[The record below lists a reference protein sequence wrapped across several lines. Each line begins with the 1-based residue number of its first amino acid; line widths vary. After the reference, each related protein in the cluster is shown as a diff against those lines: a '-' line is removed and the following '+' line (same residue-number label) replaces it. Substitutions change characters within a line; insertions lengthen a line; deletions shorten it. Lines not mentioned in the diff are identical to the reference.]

1 MADRNGYIGRAPSDS
16 SVVVARQTFSPTGI
30 TTDFTFASGYTVGYL
45 DVYLNGAKQIEG
57 QDYNANDSSTF
68 EVLGGGAQSGDILE
82 AVAYK
87 AFNVSNIK
95 DAPGNFTVGNNLTVV
110 GTITGDGSALTGVA
124 GGKFSANDT
133 GISTTSSVGIG
144 TTNATGA
151 ADSNNTAVL
160 NVGVVTAN
168 FFYGNGGGLTG
179 IAGTENIITG
189 TAATFTNVVKVGTAI
204 TLDATSGII
213 TATSFSGSGANLTGV
228 TATDVGTLGN
238 LNVTGVGTFGGDVS
252 VRNLTGVAATFTG
265 VLTYEDVASVDSV
278 GIVTARGGFEIG
290 AAGVG
295 GTITAVGNA
304 QFVGFASA
312 TAFAGYDSL
321 QAGYFDIVSGP
332 TPDPVIYNVT
342 YASKDATHR
351 YFGQGSGLGY
361 KINGVF
367 SPWLTLTPGRKYR
380 FLMSSSDMS
389 AHPFRFYKE
398 ADKTTAYTTN
408 VTSTATYTEIL
419 VTDSTPQVL
428 HYQCSLH
435 GYMGN
440 GASTLSNVAA
450 TQTVGLSTAAATV
463 AGIVTTLDLSS
474 AQDHKITVSGISTV
488 TVKGGTEGDSHTVR
502 IINSGI
508 TTVGFSTFFLFP
520 SGADP
525 SMPTASG
532 AISLISFT
540 VNRVGAGGTQLLA
553 GAALNYS

>member
-16 SVVVARQTFSPTGI
+16 SVVVARQTFSATGI
-30 TTDFTFASGYTVGYL
+30 TTTFTFASGYTIGYL
-45 DVYLNGAKQIEG
+45 DVFLNGAKQIEG
-57 QDYNANDSSTF
+57 QDYDANNGSTF
-68 EVLGGGAQSGDILE
+68 DISGGGATNGDVIE

-87 AFNVSNIK
+87 AFNVSNVK
-95 DAPGNFTVGNNLTVV
+95 DAPGDFTVGNNLTVV

-133 GISTTSSVGIG
+133 GISTTTSVGIG

-213 TATSFSGSGANLTGV
+213 TAVNGFVGPLTGAVTGNVTGTASLASNLTG
-228 TATDVGTLGN
+228 TPDIT
-238 LNVTGVGTFGGDVS
+238 
-252 VRNLTGVAATFTG
+252 VRNITGVAATFTG
-265 VLTYEDVASVDSV
+265 VLTYEDVTSVDSV
-278 GIVTARGGFEIG
+278 GIVTARGGVELG

-295 GTITAVGNA
+295 GT
-304 QFVGFASA
+304 FSA
-312 TAFAGYDSL
+312 TGFGSLEGGLNVAG
-321 QAGYFDIVSGP
+321 V
-332 TPDPVIYNVT
+332 VT
-342 YASKDATHR
+342 ATS
-351 YFGQGSGLGY
+351 FSGSGA
-361 KINGVF
+361 N
-367 SPWLTLTPGRKYR
+367 LTNLP
-380 FLMSSSDMS
+380 
-389 AHPFRFYKE
+389 
-398 ADKTTAYTTN
+398 
-408 VTSTATYTEIL
+408 
-419 VTDSTPQVL
+419 
-428 HYQCSLH
+428 
-435 GYMGN
+435 
-440 GASTLSNVAA
+440 AA
-450 TQTVGLSTAAATV
+450 GLSTAAATV

-525 SMPTASG
+525 SMPTADG

>member
-68 EVLGGGAQSGDILE
+68 EVLGGGAQSGDIIE

-95 DAPGNFTVGNNLTVV
+95 DAPGDFTVGNNLTVV
-110 GTITGDGSALTGVA
+110 GHTTAVTAHYTGVVTASSFSGDGSALTGVA
-124 GGKFSANDT
+124 GGKFSANAT
-133 GISTTSSVGIG
+133 GINTTTSVGIG

-168 FFYGNGGGLTG
+168 FFYGNG
-179 IAGTENIITG
+179 
-189 TAATFTNVVKVGTAI
+189 
-204 TLDATSGII
+204 
-213 TATSFSGSGANLTGV
+213 ANLTGV
-228 TATDVGTLGN
+228 ANTENVIGTAITMTTGNITGN
-238 LNVTGVGTFGGDVS
+238 LTVG
-252 VRNLTGVAATFTG
+252 G
-265 VLTYEDVASVDSV
+265 VLTYDDVTNVDSI
-278 GIVTARGGFEIG
+278 GIVTARSGIKVVGGGVSITAG
-290 AAGVG
+290 GLHVTAGVSTFNDNIDLQDDDKILI
-295 GTITAVGNA
+295 GTGDDLQIYHDGTHSRIVDNRDTGTLRLQADNFKVIDKDAGENMISAVVDGAVELYHNNSKKLETSATGVTVTGTLAATAVTGD
-304 QFVGFASA
+304 GSA
-312 TAFAGYDSL
+312 
-321 QAGYFDIVSGP
+321 
-332 TPDPVIYNVT
+332 
-342 YASKDATHR
+342 
-351 YFGQGSGLGY
+351 
-361 KINGVF
+361 
-367 SPWLTLTPGRKYR
+367 LTGI
-380 FLMSSSDMS
+380 S
-389 AHPFRFYKE
+389 
-398 ADKTTAYTTN
+398 
-408 VTSTATYTEIL
+408 
-419 VTDSTPQVL
+419 
-428 HYQCSLH
+428 
-435 GYMGN
+435 
-440 GASTLSNVAA
+440 
-450 TQTVGLSTAAATV
+450 VGLSTAAASV
-463 AGIVTTLDLSS
+463 SGIVTTLDLSS

-488 TVKGGTEGDSHTVR
+488 TVKGGTEGESHTVR

-525 SMPTASG
+525 SMPTADG

>member
-1 MADRNGYIGRAPSDS
+1 SPDMADRNGYIGRAPSDS
-16 SVVVARQTFSPTGI
+16 SVVVARQTFSATGI
-30 TTDFTFASGYTVGYL
+30 TTTFTFASGYTIGYL
-45 DVYLNGAKQIEG
+45 DVFLNGAKQIEG
-57 QDYNANDSSTF
+57 QDYDANNGSTF
-68 EVLGGGAQSGDILE
+68 DISGGGVTNGDIIE

-87 AFNVSNIK
+87 AFNVSNVK
-95 DAPGNFTVGNNLTVV
+95 DAPGDFTVGNNLTVAGNATIS
-110 GTITGDGSALTGVA
+110 GTISGDGSALTGVA

-168 FFYGNGGGLTG
+168 FFYGNGSGLTG

-213 TATSFSGSGANLTGV
+213 TAVNGFVGPLTGAVTGDVTGTASLASNLTG
-228 TATDVGTLGN
+228 TPDIT
-238 LNVTGVGTFGGDVS
+238 
-252 VRNLTGVAATFTG
+252 VRNITGVAATFTG
-265 VLTYEDVASVDSV
+265 VLTYEDVTSVDSV
-278 GIVTARGGFEIG
+278 GIVTARGGVELG

-295 GTITAVGNA
+295 GT
-304 QFVGFASA
+304 FSA
-312 TAFAGYDSL
+312 TGFGSLEGGLNVAG
-321 QAGYFDIVSGP
+321 V
-332 TPDPVIYNVT
+332 V
-342 YASKDATHR
+342 
-351 YFGQGSGLGY
+351 
-361 KINGVF
+361 
-367 SPWLTLTPGRKYR
+367 
-380 FLMSSSDMS
+380 
-389 AHPFRFYKE
+389 
-398 ADKTTAYTTN
+398 
-408 VTSTATYTEIL
+408 TAT
-419 VTDSTPQVL
+419 S
-428 HYQCSLH
+428 YQGDGSALT
-435 GYMGN
+435 G
-440 GASTLSNVAA
+440 LS
-450 TQTVGLSTAAATV
+450 VGISTAAATV

-488 TVKGGTEGDSHTVR
+488 TVKGGTEGESHTVR

-525 SMPTASG
+525 SMPTADG

>member
-68 EVLGGGAQSGDILE
+68 EVLGGGATNGDVIE

-95 DAPGNFTVGNNLTVV
+95 DAPGDFTVGNNLTVV
-110 GTITGDGSALTGVA
+110 GHTTAVTAHYTGVVTASSFIGDGSQLTGVA

-133 GISTTSSVGIG
+133 GISTTTSVGIG

-168 FFYGNGGGLTG
+168 SFFGDGSGLTG
-179 IAGTENIITG
+179 VANTENVI
-189 TAATFTNVVKVGTAI
+189 GTAI
-204 TLDATSGII
+204 TMTTGNI
-213 TATSFSGSGANLTGV
+213 TGNLT
-228 TATDVGTLGN
+228 VG
-238 LNVTGVGTFGGDVS
+238 
-252 VRNLTGVAATFTG
+252 G
-265 VLTYEDVASVDSV
+265 VLTYDDVTNVDSI
-278 GIVTARGGFEIG
+278 GIVTARSGVKVVGGGVSITAG
-290 AAGVG
+290 GLHVTAGVSTFNDNIDLQDDDKILI
-295 GTITAVGNA
+295 GTGDDLQIYHDGTHSRIVDNRDTGTLRLQADNFKVIDKDAGENMISAVVDGAVELYHNNVKKLETSATGVTVTGTLAATAVTG
-304 QFVGFASA
+304 
-312 TAFAGYDSL
+312 D
-321 QAGYFDIVSGP
+321 
-332 TPDPVIYNVT
+332 
-342 YASKDATHR
+342 
-351 YFGQGSGLGY
+351 GSGLTG
-361 KINGVF
+361 
-367 SPWLTLTPGRKYR
+367 L
-380 FLMSSSDMS
+380 
-389 AHPFRFYKE
+389 A
-398 ADKTTAYTTN
+398 
-408 VTSTATYTEIL
+408 
-419 VTDSTPQVL
+419 
-428 HYQCSLH
+428 
-435 GYMGN
+435 
-440 GASTLSNVAA
+440 
-450 TQTVGLSTAAATV
+450 VGITTAAASV
-463 AGIVTTLDLSS
+463 SGIVTTLDLSS
-474 AQDHKITVSGISTV
+474 AQDHKLTVSGISTI

-525 SMPTASG
+525 SMPTADG

>member
-16 SVVVARQTFSPTGI
+16 SVVVARQTFSATGI
-30 TTDFTFASGYTVGYL
+30 TTTFTFASGYTIGYL
-45 DVYLNGAKQIEG
+45 DVFLNGAKQIEG
-57 QDYNANDSSTF
+57 QDYDANNGSTF
-68 EVLGGGAQSGDILE
+68 DISGGGVINGDIIE

-87 AFNVSNIK
+87 AFNVSNVK
-95 DAPGNFTVGNNLTVV
+95 DAPGDFTVGNNLTVAGNATIS
-110 GTITGDGSALTGVA
+110 GTISGDGSALTGVA

-133 GISTTSSVGIG
+133 GISTTTSVGIG

-168 FFYGNGGGLTG
+168 FFYGNGSGLTG

-213 TATSFSGSGANLTGV
+213 TAVNGFVGPLTGAVTGNVTGTASLASNLTGTPDITV
-228 TATDVGTLGN
+228 N
-238 LNVTGVGTFGGDVS
+238 NI
-252 VRNLTGVAATFTG
+252 TGVAATFTG
-265 VLTYEDVASVDSV
+265 VLTYDDVTNVDSL
-278 GIVTARGGFEIG
+278 GIVTARSGVELG

-295 GTITAVGNA
+295 GTFSATGFGSLEGGLNVTGVVTATSFSGDGSALTGIAVGLN
-304 QFVGFASA
+304 
-312 TAFAGYDSL
+312 
-321 QAGYFDIVSGP
+321 
-332 TPDPVIYNVT
+332 
-342 YASKDATHR
+342 
-351 YFGQGSGLGY
+351 
-361 KINGVF
+361 
-367 SPWLTLTPGRKYR
+367 
-380 FLMSSSDMS
+380 
-389 AHPFRFYKE
+389 
-398 ADKTTAYTTN
+398 
-408 VTSTATYTEIL
+408 
-419 VTDSTPQVL
+419 
-428 HYQCSLH
+428 
-435 GYMGN
+435 
-440 GASTLSNVAA
+440 
-450 TQTVGLSTAAATV
+450 TAAASV
-463 AGIVTTLDLSS
+463 SGILTTLDLSS
-474 AQDHKITVSGISTV
+474 AQDHKLTVSGISTI

-525 SMPTASG
+525 SMPTADG

>member
-30 TTDFTFASGYTVGYL
+30 TTNFTFASGYVVGYL
-45 DVYLNGAKQIEG
+45 DVFLNGAKQIEG
-57 QDYNANDSSTF
+57 QDYDANNGSTF
-68 EVLGGGAQSGDILE
+68 TVSGGGVQSGDILE

-133 GISTTSSVGIG
+133 GISTTTSVGIG

-228 TATDVGTLGN
+228 TATDVGTLEN

-295 GTITAVGNA
+295 GTITAAGNA

-380 FLMSSSDMS
+380 FCWS
-389 AHPFRFYKE
+389 Y
-398 ADKTTAYTTN
+398 Y
-408 VTSTATYTEIL
+408 
-419 VTDSTPQVL
+419 
-428 HYQCSLH
+428 C
-435 GYMGN
+435 
-440 GASTLSNVAA
+440 
-450 TQTVGLSTAAATV
+450 
-463 AGIVTTLDLSS
+463 
-474 AQDHKITVSGISTV
+474 
-488 TVKGGTEGDSHTVR
+488 
-502 IINSGI
+502 
-508 TTVGFSTFFLFP
+508 
-520 SGADP
+520 
-525 SMPTASG
+525 
-532 AISLISFT
+532 
-540 VNRVGAGGTQLLA
+540 
-553 GAALNYS
+553 

>member
-16 SVVVARQTFSPTGI
+16 SVVVARQTFSATGI
-30 TTDFTFASGYTVGYL
+30 TTTFTFASGYTIGYL
-45 DVYLNGAKQIEG
+45 DVFLNGAKQIEG
-57 QDYNANDSSTF
+57 QDYDANNGSTF
-68 EVLGGGAQSGDILE
+68 DISGGGVTNGDIIE

-87 AFNVSNIK
+87 AFNVSNVK
-95 DAPGNFTVGNNLTVV
+95 DAPGDFTVGNNLTVV
-110 GTITGDGSALTGVA
+110 GTISGDGSALTGVA

-133 GISTTSSVGIG
+133 GISTTTSVGIG

-168 FFYGNGGGLTG
+168 FFYGNGSGLTG

-213 TATSFSGSGANLTGV
+213 TAVNGFVGPLTGAVTGNVTGTASLASNLTGTPDITV
-228 TATDVGTLGN
+228 N
-238 LNVTGVGTFGGDVS
+238 NI
-252 VRNLTGVAATFTG
+252 TGVAATFTG
-265 VLTYEDVASVDSV
+265 VLTYDDVTNVDSL
-278 GIVTARGGFEIG
+278 GIVTARSGVELG

-295 GTITAVGNA
+295 GT
-304 QFVGFASA
+304 FSA
-312 TAFAGYDSL
+312 TGFGSL
-321 QAGYFDIVSGP
+321 EGGL
-332 TPDPVIYNVT
+332 NVT
-342 YASKDATHR
+342 
-351 YFGQGSGLGY
+351 
-361 KINGVF
+361 GV
-367 SPWLTLTPGRKYR
+367 
-380 FLMSSSDMS
+380 
-389 AHPFRFYKE
+389 
-398 ADKTTAYTTN
+398 
-408 VTSTATYTEIL
+408 VTAT
-419 VTDSTPQVL
+419 S
-428 HYQCSLH
+428 YQGDGSAL
-435 GYMGN
+435 
-440 GASTLSNVAA
+440 T
-450 TQTVGLSTAAATV
+450 GLSVGIGTAAATV

-525 SMPTASG
+525 SMPTADG